1 MGKTYK
7 DAKEAKDARRFRNKA
22 EREGMKHVPTVS
34 RARRAV
40 ELREAIRDDAMA
52 SPADRRALTT
62 DWQNREGGLGEY
74 WKQKNSAPS
83 AVTIIRP

>member
-7 DAKEAKDARRFRNKA
+7 DAKEAKEARRFRNKA
-22 EREGMKHVPTVS
+22 QREGMRHAPTVS

-40 ELREAIRDDAMA
+40 ELREAIRDDVMA
-52 SPADRRALTT
+52 TPADRRALTNY
-62 DWQNREGGLGEY
+62 WENREGGLGDY
-74 WKQKNSAPS
+74 WKQKHSAPS